1 MTIRPVAY
9 TLITPI
15 SKGFT
20 VLSSDHEALNG
31 RDPLKCQFLGEVA
44 VYMRT
49 GSLSDA
55 VWTKNIIHIEESVG
69 N

>member
-1 MTIRPVAY
+1 MTIRPVVY

-20 VLSSDHEALNG
+20 VLSSDHEALNV
-31 RDPLKCQFLGEVA
+31 RDPLKCQFLGEVV

-49 GSLSDA
+49 GSF
-55 VWTKNIIHIEESVG
+55 V
-69 N
+69 